1 MRVVFEFLS
10 ETSGKRSH
18 WARLLEWLRQ
28 EGAALLN
35 EPTGSPPHTL
45 VAVLRADAD
54 PQAFVAQLRKLPGV
68 GRADIEQLRFSL

>member
-10 ETSGKRSH
+10 ETSGNRGH
-18 WARLLEWLRQ
+18 WARLHEWLQQ

-45 VAVLRADAD
+45 VAILPADVD
-54 PQAFVAQLRKLPGV
+54 PQAFVAQLRKRPGV
-68 GRADIEQLRFSL
+68 GRADIEQLRFSM